1 MGCHQIP
8 LTTEK
13 VNLFARFSLKWLR
26 LLFLEFIDQH
36 DVRILRNDF
45 GGNSGLFLLKVRIG
59 DMDVPSH
66 DAERRVHTGTV
77 GVEGAKLEVM
87 VESYEECDK
96 GRDGYKEVFLWGGM
110 GRKFFTEK

>member
-36 DVRILRNDF
+36 DIRILRDDF
-45 GGNSGLFLLKVRIG
+45 SGDSGLFGFEIGIG
-59 DMDVPSH
+59 DMDVPGH
-66 DAERRVHTGTV
+66 DAERRVHTGAV
-77 GVEGAKLEVM
+77 GVEGVEAEV
-87 VESYEECDK
+87 VVADENCK
-96 GRDGYKEVFLWGGM
+96 
-110 GRKFFTEK
+110 

>member
-36 DVRILRNDF
+36 DIRILRNDF
-45 GGNSGLFLLKVRIG
+45 SGNSGLFGFEIGIG
-59 DMDVPSH
+59 DRNVPGH
-66 DAERRVHTGTV
+66 KAERRVHAGAV
-77 GVEGAKLEVM
+77 GVEGVEAEVVVAK
-87 VESYEECDK
+87 
-96 GRDGYKEVFLWGGM
+96 
-110 GRKFFTEK
+110 